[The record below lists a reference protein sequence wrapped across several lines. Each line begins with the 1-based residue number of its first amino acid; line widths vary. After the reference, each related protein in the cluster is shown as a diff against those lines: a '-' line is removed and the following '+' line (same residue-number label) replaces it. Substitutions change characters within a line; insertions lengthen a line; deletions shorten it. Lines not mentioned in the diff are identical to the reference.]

1 MARPEQADKMA
12 RLGFGGSPFSQPGEK
27 TAVGRSGVFYEYRR
41 HSMDMGYE
49 SRGEKR
55 AADSDSDGSVSPVR
69 GVATAEK
76 PYACDQCELT
86 FSRQHNL
93 KSHALTHS
101 TERPFACSVC
111 QTPFRRQH
119 DLKRHMKLH
128 TGEKPYKCTNC
139 GRSFAR
145 LDALNRHMR
154 AENFHAC
161 SQAAKKAR
169 PEDAERGQWHWTHRP
184 SMAADEAVVRRMHER
199 FGAPPAYARPSV
211 GSSVTM
217 PAYGARPERFAYGA
231 QAESRFAPA
240 EPRFAPAESR
250 FAQTESRFA
259 PTAPQYSTTPMQPQQ
274 LQARHPGKTASPA
287 QPQGA
292 EFARYAAHVR
302 SGAERSAWHT
312 GLAGPAVR
320 GHPQAP
326 IRLPP
331 IELVPP
337 RRHSLAVTS
346 HLERYRARDASPPP
360 GAQAPLPPPATAVG
374 VSRPGETTPRLPVLT
389 APSTPG
395 SYARAQQME
404 PVPEDREPTSHTY
417 ASQSQSL
424 SQNLSQGLNLSQNK
438 PESSFVASGSH
449 SAHEPAYLA
458 PRSRPTPD
466 GYLSPASHPKLDG
479 YSMSAG
485 VAKPDSYAPSA
496 AHTKSE
502 SYIALPGRTKPDVYV
517 QQPSQTK
524 PDVYVPQPSQT
535 KTDAYAPQPSHAQ
548 PDVYSTQPSHAKP
561 DTYLTPPN
569 ASDACSRRS
578 SLVRASPLAE
588 TRRSSIIALTHPS
601 DDDMRQENADLRR
614 RLSEL
619 ETRHAQELERL
630 HKTVHDLEI
639 EKTLLKNMLL
649 EKGASVPASPLARLQ
664 GTSLPSALAPVP
676 RSAP

>member
-111 QTPFRRQH
+111 NTPFRRQH

-211 GSSVTM
+211 GSSATM

-240 EPRFAPAESR
+240 ESRFAAAESR
-250 FAQTESRFA
+250 FAPTESRFA

-274 LQARHPGKTASPA
+274 QLQQQARHPGKTASPA

-302 SGAERSAWHT
+302 SGAERSAWHA
-312 GLAGPAVR
+312 GMAGPAVR

-374 VSRPGETTPRLPVLT
+374 VSRPGETAPRLPVLT

-404 PVPEDREPTSHTY
+404 SVPEDREPTSHTY
-417 ASQSQSL
+417 TSHSLAPASQSL
-424 SQNLSQGLNLSQNK
+424 SQNLSQGLNLNK
-438 PESSFVASGSH
+438 PESSFVAPASH
-449 SAHEPAYLA
+449 SAHEPSYLA

-466 GYLSPASHPKLDG
+466 GYLSPASHSKLDS

-496 AHTKSE
+496 PHTKSE
-502 SYIALPGRTKPDVYV
+502 SYIALPGRTKPD
-517 QQPSQTK
+517 
-524 PDVYVPQPSQT
+524 
-535 KTDAYAPQPSHAQ
+535 AYAPQPSHTQ
-548 PDVYSTQPSHAKP
+548 PDAYSAQLSQTKH

-614 RLSEL
+614 RMSEL
-619 ETRHAQELERL
+619 ETRHARELERL

-664 GTSLPSALAPVP
+664 GTSPLPNALSPVP